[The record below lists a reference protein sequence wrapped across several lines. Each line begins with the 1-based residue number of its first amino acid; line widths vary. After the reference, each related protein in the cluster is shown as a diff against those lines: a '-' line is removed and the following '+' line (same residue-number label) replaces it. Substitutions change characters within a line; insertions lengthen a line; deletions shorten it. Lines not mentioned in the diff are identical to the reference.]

1 MVYGDFKE
9 LPRGTTSHKLLRD
22 KAFNIAKIL
31 NCVPDIKDFL
41 LQ

>member
-1 MVYGDFKE
+1 MGILKD
-9 LPRGTTSHKLLRD
+9 LPRGTTSYKVLRD

-31 NCVPDIKDFL
+31 ECDPNIKDFL